1 MWTCVC
7 NVCVC
12 YFAVTDGASNQ
23 TKASVSKLKPKH
35 LSLLVKQPDINLGQ
49 LYSLKNVKE
58 QLVASPEIDTSHSTQ
73 DSIKPPV
80 VMSESISTERAY
92 SCRELNCKSNAEV
105 FEVEDLD
112 VLNYKHDLPDTLD
125 RSIDDLEFK
134 PNMED
139 LDTALLEHNDLAGD
153 CTCHSHEIEDELDE
167 SAVEAISAEEEHGEP
182 AIEIMAP
189 IVPVPKVS
197 QTKRYVCSC
206 LSE

>member
-1 MWTCVC
+1 VYVC
-7 NVCVC
+7 IC
-12 YFAVTDGASNQ
+12 YHFAVTDGASNQ

-58 QLVASPEIDTSHSTQ
+58 QSVVSLEKDTSYSTQ
-73 DSIKPPV
+73 DSIKLPV
-80 VMSESISTERAY
+80 VMSESISTDRAY
-92 SCRELNCKSNAEV
+92 SCRELNCKSIAEV

-134 PNMED
+134 PNMGD
-139 LDTALLEHNDLAGD
+139 LGAALLEHSDLVGD

-167 SAVEAISAEEEHGEP
+167 SAVEGISAEEENGEP
-182 AIEIMAP
+182 AIEIMAS
-189 IVPVPKVS
+189 IVPVPEVS
-197 QTKRYVCSC
+197 QTARYVCLC
-206 LSE
+206 LAW